1 MMGDTDIIGSLAH
14 ELSDLELALLLCLG
28 GQEHCLIETDH
39 DSINDVAAE
48 LALVRIY
55 SLNPYIQPETNCE

>member
-1 MMGDTDIIGSLAH
+1 MDDTDVIGSLAH

-39 DSINDVAAE
+39 GSINDVAAE
-48 LALVRIY
+48 LALVRTC
-55 SLNPYIQPETNCE
+55 SLDFETCSETNGA